1 MTDDLSRHP
10 SRSALHALWAA
21 GVIGGLGIS
30 AAGAAGALLMVEV
43 TGGGAMA
50 GLPQTAVVLGAAGAA
65 VVIGAGTRRV
75 GRRGALATGALMG
88 VPGAL
93 IAAAG
98 GWVGS
103 AAAVLV
109 GSLLLGAAQAA
120 MMLARYAAADLAP
133 AGRRARA
140 MATVLVA
147 TTVGTVLGPNLMPAA
162 GALARSLGGPALTG
176 PYLLAAATSLLAAAT
191 LAAGLRGSRP
201 VVAPAGTDPSD
212 GLDAVAGEADAAAP
226 TVRPDRREPAA
237 WRRMGPGGWRRL
249 GPGTWR
255 RRLGPAGVAGIATLA
270 LANLVMVGVM
280 TMAPVHLE
288 TMGVSLGGIGLV
300 ISLHIAAM
308 FAPSPVSGALA
319 DRWGPGRVARAG
331 GGVLVAACLLAAA
344 GADSHVVL
352 PVGLVLL
359 GFGWNLCLVSGSLL
373 LTAPATPGPDADVV
387 ADRARREG
395 WGEAAMGLAAAG
407 GGALSGVLVAAAG
420 YRTLAVAGAV
430 MAALL
435 LPVVRGRLRTPVGAP
450 TAGAP
455 V

>member
-120 MMLARYAAADLAP
+120 TMLARYAAADLAP

-162 GALARSLGGPALTG
+162 GALARRLGGPALTG
-176 PYLLAAATSLLAAAT
+176 PYLLAAGTSLLAAAT
-191 LAAGLRGSRP
+191 LAAGLRVSGS
-201 VVAPAGTDPSD
+201 VVAPAGTGPSGDP
-212 GLDAVAGEADAAAP
+212 DAVGRAADAAARAA
-226 TVRPDRREPAA
+226 RPGRWEPGA
-237 WRRMGPGGWRRL
+237 WRRMGPDA
-249 GPGTWR
+249 WR
-255 RRLGPAGVAGIATLA
+255 RRLGPAGVGGIATLA
-270 LANLVMVGVM
+270 LANLVMVSVM

-288 TMGVSLGGIGLV
+288 TRGVSLGGIGLV

-308 FAPSPVSGALA
+308 FAPSPLSGALA

-331 GGVLVAACLLAAA
+331 GGVLVAGCLLAAG
-344 GADSHVVL
+344 GADSPVVL

-373 LTAPATPGPDADVV
+373 LTAPPTPGSDEAVI

-407 GGALSGVLVAAAG
+407 GGALCGVLVAAAG
-420 YRTLAVAGAV
+420 YRALAVTGAAV
-430 MAALL
+430 AALL
-435 LPVVRGRLRTPVGAP
+435 LAVRAVRTPVDAP
-450 TAGAP
+450 TAAAP